1 SSVGQRRTRGFSHRS
16 NHQERYKKQVSN
28 SPNQI
33 EQNERTQKM
42 TQQQRKRYF
51 YISQLSWESRKL
63 KTQKQP
69 QERSRKVESS
79 SRNKVEKGNSTA
91 AAAKRTRPSGI

>member
-1 SSVGQRRTRGFSHRS
+1 
-16 NHQERYKKQVSN
+16 
-28 SPNQI
+28 
-33 EQNERTQKM
+33 M
-42 TQQQRKRYF
+42 TQQQQKRYF

-91 AAAKRTRPSGI
+91 AAATTTTVSSRRQANKIFFSKKRQTAGKRAMRLMVRLAGRDWRSKIRDS